1 MTAWQFELLGY
12 PVRLAEPEYL
22 LIALLAVLGTLLSL
36 LVAVRRAR
44 VLENL
49 APAPLLERI
58 APGASPQ
65 RMFAK
70 LGLGWSA
77 LLLGAVAMSQPQCGT
92 HSELAKRF
100 GIDLVIA
107 LDASKS
113 MLARDVK
120 PSRIERA
127 KLELGG
133 LLDKLKGDRVGIV
146 IFAGDAFVQCPLT
159 SDYAAAKMF
168 LKAVDVNQM
177 PIPGTDLS
185 RALET
190 SRDLLME
197 ADRGAKSR
205 AIVVLSDGEDF
216 GDGTDPMLKTLKDDG
231 IRVLTVGIGSV
242 AGEPIPELDKKGNV
256 VGYLKDKSGNT
267 VMSRLDEAGLQTIA
281 DKTDGVYIPSLPGS
295 IGVGQVAEE
304 LDRMQKAELESRI
317 TVSYE
322 ERYAWF
328 LGPALALLLLAMALR
343 PGRTTRSAVWGA
355 SGICHGVAVLAFAS
369 LGVATLIEPS
379 STLDN
384 HAADVLR
391 QAVVA
396 GQIIVG
402 LLFFAAGSGLDMLV
416 KRTEAGP

>member
-1 MTAWQFELLGY
+1 MF
-12 PVRLAEPEYL
+12 
-22 LIALLAVLGTLLSL
+22 
-36 LVAVRRAR
+36 
-44 VLENL
+44 
-49 APAPLLERI
+49 
-58 APGASPQ
+58 GAI
-65 RMFAK
+65 
-70 LGLGWSA
+70 
-77 LLLGAVAMSQPQCGT
+77 AMSQPQCGT
-92 HSELAKRF
+92 HSELAKRY

-113 MLARDVK
+113 MLARDIK

-159 SDYAAAKMF
+159 SDYSAAKMF
-168 LKAVDVNQM
+168 LRAVDVNQM
-177 PIPGTDLS
+177 PIPGTDLD

-216 GDGTDPMLKTLKDDG
+216 GDTTDAVLKKLKDDS
-231 IRVLTVGIGSV
+231 IRVLTVGIGSA
-242 AGEPIPELDKKGNV
+242 AGEPIPEVDKKGNM
-256 VGYLKDKSGNT
+256 VGYLKDKQGNT

-281 DKTDGVYIPSLPGS
+281 DKTDGIFIPSLPGS

-317 TVSYE
+317 TVSYD

-328 LGPALALLLLAMALR
+328 LGSCPRA
-343 PGRTTRSAVWGA
+343 
-355 SGICHGVAVLAFAS
+355 CC
-369 LGVATLIEPS
+369 
-379 STLDN
+379 
-384 HAADVLR
+384 
-391 QAVVA
+391 
-396 GQIIVG
+396 
-402 LLFFAAGSGLDMLV
+402 
-416 KRTEAGP
+416 